1 MSTAA
6 PHQTASHPA
15 RPAAGRAATASRPT
29 AAEQARL
36 EHHEED
42 AGKRQGDGQEG
53 GFEATEAV
61 VGRRLD
67 FGHYIINFST
77 FIVHFERS
85 ASQSRIM
92 LQFCHGTTEMA

>member
-61 VGRRLD
+61 VGRVGD
-67 FGHYIINFST
+67 IGHYIINFST
-77 FIVHFERS
+77 FIIGIKYTGCNF
-85 ASQSRIM
+85 
-92 LQFCHGTTEMA
+92 F